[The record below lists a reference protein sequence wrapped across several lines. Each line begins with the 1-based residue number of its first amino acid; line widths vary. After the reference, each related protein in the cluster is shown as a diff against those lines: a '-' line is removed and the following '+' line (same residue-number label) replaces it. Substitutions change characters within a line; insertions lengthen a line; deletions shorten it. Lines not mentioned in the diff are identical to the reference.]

1 MLRKTRNRRESAEE
15 AIVGVDNAAA
25 AEVTGENEVMLMAG
39 GMVVQAREKLWHT
52 EGRK

>member
-25 AEVTGENEVMLMAG
+25 AEVTGENEVMPVAG
-39 GMVVQAREKLWHT
+39 GMVVQTIEKLWHT